1 MRLILIKLSHA
12 AGWYIAMT
20 VWRRNHVMDQYN
32 AAVALNE
39 YLIRT
44 AVEFWTALAFPAIYY
59 AKNL

>member
-1 MRLILIKLSHA
+1 
-12 AGWYIAMT
+12 MT
-20 VWRRNHVMDQYN
+20 AWRRNHVMDQYN